1 MSNRMVKVV
10 IGFLVI
16 TGAAAFMLPVFF
28 HEDGQDPVPFDVRA
42 ARNTGGKQ
50 ETAAGTQTAQVAQN
64 QSDDR
69 EFNDNDFGSG
79 EPLGYMDGEEDGFGS
94 LLDDNGAP
102 PPAENGEKV
111 VSGVVVGGDSGNTR
125 GNFVSNPTA
134 TGSTPAEAARAHK
147 ESMAREQALREE
159 RERERQSELE
169 ARRRAEQEAQLRAEQ
184 DKQRL
189 EAQKKAEQEKQ
200 RLEAQKKA
208 EQEKQKL
215 EAQKKAEQEKQ
226 RLEAQKKAEQ
236 ERLRLEAQKKA
247 EQEKQKLEA
256 QKKAEQEKQKL
267 EAQKK
272 AEQERQRLEAQK
284 KAEQEK
290 KPAPVKGDAIPRGR
304 YLQLGVFSTMAQ
316 AEAARQSFKN
326 KKIRVS
332 KHSSILPGFGTKIDT
347 VTQPGKFILL
357 VGPASGDQ
365 VLNDIKPQ
373 AGAGAW
379 VTSR

>member
-50 ETAAGTQTAQVAQN
+50 ETATGTQTAQVAQN

-236 ERLRLEAQKKA
+236 E
-247 EQEKQKLEA
+247 
-256 QKKAEQEKQKL
+256 
-267 EAQKK
+267 
-272 AEQERQRLEAQK
+272 
-284 KAEQEK
+284 K
-290 KPAPVKGDAIPRGR
+290 KPAPVKGDAIPKGR

>member
-1 MSNRMVKVV
+1 MVKVV

-50 ETAAGTQTAQVAQN
+50 ETATGTQTAQVAQN

-236 ERLRLEAQKKA
+236 E
-247 EQEKQKLEA
+247 
-256 QKKAEQEKQKL
+256 
-267 EAQKK
+267 
-272 AEQERQRLEAQK
+272 
-284 KAEQEK
+284 K
-290 KPAPVKGDAIPRGR
+290 KPAPVKGDAIPKGR

>member
-50 ETAAGTQTAQVAQN
+50 GAATGTQTAQVTQN
-64 QSDDR
+64 QSDDG

-111 VSGVVVGGDSGNTR
+111 VSGVVVGADSGNSR

-169 ARRRAEQEAQLRAEQ
+169 ARRKAEQESQLRAEQ

-189 EAQKKAEQEKQ
+189 EAQRKAEQDKQ
-200 RLEAQKKA
+200 
-208 EQEKQKL
+208 
-215 EAQKKAEQEKQ
+215 
-226 RLEAQKKAEQ
+226 
-236 ERLRLEAQKKA
+236 RLEAQKKA

-272 AEQERQRLEAQK
+272 AEQEKQKLEAQKKAEQEKQKLEAQKKAEQEKQKLEAQK

-290 KPAPVKGDAIPRGR
+290 KPTPVKGDAIPKGR

-316 AEAARQSFKN
+316 AEAARQNFKN
-326 KKIRVS
+326 KKIRV
-332 KHSSILPGFGTKIDT
+332 KKDSSILPGFGTKIDT

-357 VGPASGDQ
+357 VGPASGAQ

-373 AGAGAW
+373 AGSGAW

>member
-50 ETAAGTQTAQVAQN
+50 GAATGTQTAQVTQN
-64 QSDDR
+64 QSDDG

-111 VSGVVVGGDSGNTR
+111 VSGVVVGADSGNSR

-169 ARRRAEQEAQLRAEQ
+169 ARRKAEQESQLRAEQ

-189 EAQKKAEQEKQ
+189 EAQRKAEQDKQ
-200 RLEAQKKA
+200 
-208 EQEKQKL
+208 
-215 EAQKKAEQEKQ
+215 
-226 RLEAQKKAEQ
+226 
-236 ERLRLEAQKKA
+236 RLEAQKKA

-290 KPAPVKGDAIPRGR
+290 KPAPVKGDAIPKGR

>member
-50 ETAAGTQTAQVAQN
+50 ETATGTQTAQAAQN

-111 VSGVVVGGDSGNTR
+111 VSGVVVGGDTGNTR

-169 ARRRAEQEAQLRAEQ
+169 ARRRAEQEAQLKAEQ

-189 EAQKKAEQEKQ
+189 EAQRKADQERQ
-200 RLEAQKKA
+200 RLEAQKLEAQKKA
-208 EQEKQKL
+208 DQEKQKL

-226 RLEAQKKAEQ
+226 K
-236 ERLRLEAQKKA
+236 LEAQKKA

-290 KPAPVKGDAIPRGR
+290 KPAPVKGDAIPKGR

-316 AEAARQSFKN
+316 AEAARQNFKN
-326 KKIRVS
+326 KKIRLKKDS
-332 KHSSILPGFGTKIDT
+332 TILPGFGTKIDT

-357 VGPASGDQ
+357 VGPTSSDQ
-365 VLNDIKPQ
+365 VLNSIKPQ

>member
-10 IGFLVI
+10 IGFLVL

-50 ETAAGTQTAQVAQN
+50 GPANGTQTAQTAQN
-64 QSDDR
+64 QRDDG

-111 VSGVVVGGDSGNTR
+111 VSGVVVGGDSGNNR

-159 RERERQSELE
+159 REQERQNELE
-169 ARRRAEQEAQLRAEQ
+169 ARRRAEQEAQLKAEQDRQRLEAQKKAEQDRQRLEAQKKAEQEKQRLEAQKKAEQ
-184 DKQRL
+184 DKQKL

-236 ERLRLEAQKKA
+236 EAK
-247 EQEKQKLEA
+247 
-256 QKKAEQEKQKL
+256 
-267 EAQKK
+267 
-272 AEQERQRLEAQK
+272 K

-290 KPAPVKGDAIPRGR
+290 KPTPVKGDAIPRGR

-326 KKIRVS
+326 KKIRVR
-332 KHSSILPGFGTKIDT
+332 KDSSILPGFGTKIDT

-357 VGPASGDQ
+357 VGPASGDR
-365 VLNDIKPQ
+365 VLKDIKPQ

-379 VTSR
+379 VTSRSGIW

>member
-50 ETAAGTQTAQVAQN
+50 EAATGTQTAQVAQN

-200 RLEAQKKA
+200 RLEAQKLEAQKKA

-226 RLEAQKKAEQ
+226 
-236 ERLRLEAQKKA
+236 RLEAQKKA

-290 KPAPVKGDAIPRGR
+290 KPAPVKGDAIPKGR

>member
-10 IGFLVI
+10 IGFLVL

-28 HEDGQDPVPFDVRA
+28 HEDGQEPVPFDVRA

-50 ETAAGTQTAQVAQN
+50 GPANGTQTAQTAQN
-64 QSDDR
+64 QRDDG

-111 VSGVVVGGDSGNTR
+111 VSGVVVGGDSGNNR
-125 GNFVSNPTA
+125 SNFVSNPTA

-159 RERERQSELE
+159 RERERQNELE
-169 ARRRAEQEAQLRAEQ
+169 ARRRAEQEAQLKAEQ
-184 DKQRL
+184 DRQRLEAQLKAEQDRQRL

-208 EQEKQKL
+208 EQDKQKL

-236 ERLRLEAQKKA
+236 EAKKKA
-247 EQEKQKLEA
+247 EQEKRK
-256 QKKAEQEKQKL
+256 
-267 EAQKK
+267 
-272 AEQERQRLEAQK
+272 LEAQK

-290 KPAPVKGDAIPRGR
+290 KPTPVKGDAIPRGR

-326 KKIRVS
+326 KKIRVR
-332 KHSSILPGFGTKIDT
+332 KDSSILPGFGTKIDT

>member
-1 MSNRMVKVV
+1 MVKVV

-50 ETAAGTQTAQVAQN
+50 ETATGTQTAQVAQN

-208 EQEKQKL
+208 EQEK
-215 EAQKKAEQEKQ
+215 
-226 RLEAQKKAEQ
+226 
-236 ERLRLEAQKKA
+236 
-247 EQEKQKLEA
+247 
-256 QKKAEQEKQKL
+256 
-267 EAQKK
+267 
-272 AEQERQRLEAQK
+272 
-284 KAEQEK
+284 
-290 KPAPVKGDAIPRGR
+290 KPAPVKGDAIPKGR

>member
-10 IGFLVI
+10 IGFLVL

-50 ETAAGTQTAQVAQN
+50 GPANGTQTAQTAQN
-64 QSDDR
+64 QRDDG

-111 VSGVVVGGDSGNTR
+111 VSGVVVGGDSGNNR

-159 RERERQSELE
+159 REQERQNELE
-169 ARRRAEQEAQLRAEQ
+169 ARRRAEQEAQLKAEQEKQRLEAQKKAEQ
-184 DKQRL
+184 DKQKL

-215 EAQKKAEQEKQ
+215 EAQKKAEQEAK
-226 RLEAQKKAEQ
+226 
-236 ERLRLEAQKKA
+236 KKA

-256 QKKAEQEKQKL
+256 QKKAEQEK
-267 EAQKK
+267 
-272 AEQERQRLEAQK
+272 
-284 KAEQEK
+284 
-290 KPAPVKGDAIPRGR
+290 KPTPVKGDAIPRGR

-316 AEAARQSFKN
+316 AEAERQSFKN
-326 KKIRVS
+326 KKIRVR
-332 KHSSILPGFGTKIDT
+332 KDSSILPGFGTKIDT

>member
-1 MSNRMVKVV
+1 MVKVV

-50 ETAAGTQTAQVAQN
+50 EAATGTQTAQVAQN

-226 RLEAQKKAEQ
+226 
-236 ERLRLEAQKKA
+236 
-247 EQEKQKLEA
+247 KLEA

-290 KPAPVKGDAIPRGR
+290 KPAPVKGDAIPKGR